1 MKEKVFLKRFEIK
14 ELFGIYNVDIPFE
27 SNVNIFVGEN
37 GLGKT
42 TILNCIN
49 YVLQCDSDNLYNI
62 DFKEIIVTFKNNE
75 KVKICHD
82 DLLTDQMLDIDP
94 RKRHMILSDESINE
108 TQSIVSL
115 IKGIYRD
122 LKKDSKNKID
132 IDNMTMAI
140 MRRIRNNSP
149 YMISRLHI
157 EKIVQEIES
166 NPQND
171 WEDKILAQVKNNII
185 YLPTY
190 RRIEEDFNKCM
201 NNDYTLRNDIIK
213 RISNLQFGMNDVEQL
228 IKNTCDE
235 LKNNTNEG
243 FKEMTSNLLSNY
255 VNMLKSSKR
264 KTKVKLETSKL
275 NIIFERLADKIGEDV
290 KKSIIELLNNKEQIG
305 DFEYSYLV
313 TIIENLVEIYEKTK
327 NTDESLSKFAT
338 VCNKYLENNTFI
350 YNQFK
355 IECNLIQE
363 YGGEPIE
370 FKNLSSGEKQ
380 IVSLFSKLYLSK
392 ETNNIVLFDEPE
404 LSLSIIWQSKL
415 LPDIMDSEKCGFIIA
430 ITHSPFI
437 FDNEFKAN
445 TKDIKDYITPIK
457 PRIPI
462 A

>member
-149 YMISRLHI
+149 YMLSRLHI

-201 NNDYTLRNDIIK
+201 NNDYKLRNDIIK

-445 TKDIKDYITPIK
+445 TKDIKDYIAPIK